1 MKTILCTLVI
11 SCCILSSFAEEPK
24 LKLDI
29 DKLTTLVGVRYKI
42 DTESPRNMV
51 VTLRDQEH
59 RVLYQKAYSGAQ
71 HYRGIVNME
80 SANDGFYYLEVRQG
94 DDSIRR
100 RIHLTHEK
108 NRIVQLKE

>member
-1 MKTILCTLVI
+1 MRTILCALVF
-11 SCCILSSFAEEPK
+11 SCCMVSSFAVTPN

-29 DKLTTLVGVRYKI
+29 DRLTSNVGVRFKI
-42 DTESPRNMV
+42 DTESTRNMV

-80 SANDGFYYLEVRQG
+80 SADDGYYYLEVRQG
-94 DDSIRR
+94 GDSIRR